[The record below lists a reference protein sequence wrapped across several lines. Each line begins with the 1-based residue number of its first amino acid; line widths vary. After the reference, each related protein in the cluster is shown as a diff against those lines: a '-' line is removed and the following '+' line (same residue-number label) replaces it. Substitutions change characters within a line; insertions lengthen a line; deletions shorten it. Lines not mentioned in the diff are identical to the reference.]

1 MALPKPPSITSP
13 IPNQTF
19 YSVPSWNLVAPQGPL
34 IVGDGLEVVPGEG
47 TVIAV
52 PQAVGVNSILAGVGI
67 SVDQPD
73 GDVTITNTGVTN
85 LQAGP
90 NIQVSANNG
99 TVVVEALIPQSVL
112 QVIGTFPVT
121 VTGSTVQP
129 LIGVNAATTLSSG
142 VVQLYN
148 DTNSTSDTLAL
159 TAAQGKYL
167 QDQISALVLSSSN
180 LLFAG
185 TINASTGLLTAVTPE
200 GANEGFTVGSPLP
213 SPVLTN
219 TGYFVIVTVSGTFTP
234 TGSSTPFVAT
244 KGDWLVSS
252 GSSWDFL
259 DVGFDASL
267 ATTTS
272 AGIVR
277 LSTDAETQTGTANNV
292 AVTPASLESKIS
304 SSTSLSAPSTIA
316 SSLAVKNTY
325 DVADAAIPKSF
336 LTTKGAILS
345 TDTPGQPFT
354 VVPVQDGYYLQS
366 DIASPGGVRWAPT
379 GTVCTVSTGTGLTGG
394 PITTTGTIALAPSGV
409 SPAIY
414 SYPASLNVDSYGRI
428 VNAVGGKD
436 PVTTDNFTA
445 LGSIVAGTGAN
456 TFGTLLS
463 GSNNQILAVDTG
475 CPTGLKWVSRC
486 VGTVTTVNTGVGLT
500 GGPVTSIGTI
510 CLADTDVIP
519 GSYPNAC
526 ICVDQQGRIT
536 SIAQGGVGITT
547 LFTGPGL
554 IGGPITSSGTI
565 DLSNTTVTPGTY
577 NNATVT
583 VDAKGRIT
591 SAANGSATIPA
602 IPCSCLTLPG
612 ELLTANASG
621 APTALPVSINDNY
634 ILTANS
640 NCALGMEWAAPAQA
654 PPGIWQESALNM
666 NDLVWTTCSIVSGCT
681 NQNPSFD
688 NTVCCNVVCYRQLNT
703 KVWEVAWKV
712 SKFVT
717 GGTTCGQGQYLYRLP
732 PEVPLIDTSGC
743 FQKPITD
750 FCGIAGSGS
759 DNTYCYV
766 SDVNIQGW
774 VRRADNCNATL
785 LASVWDNCHFRVAA
799 GASVQPMFTNS
810 SWYAFAGATT
820 FISSYRITYQ
830 SV

>member
-19 YSVPSWNLVAPQGPL
+19 YSAPSWNLVAPQGPL

-200 GANEGFTVGSPLP
+200 GANEGFAVGSPLP

-345 TDTPGQPFT
+345 TNTPGQPFT

-366 DIASPGGVRWAPT
+366 DIASPGGVKWAPT
-379 GTVCTVSTGTGLTGG
+379 GTVCVVSTGTGLTGG
-394 PITTTGTIALAPSGV
+394 PITQTGTIALAPSGIT
-409 SPAIY
+409 PAVY
-414 SYPASLNVDSYGRI
+414 AYPTNLNIDAYGR
-428 VNAVGGKD
+428 VTAADFGSA
-436 PVTTDNFTA
+436 PVTVDDFSGKAA
-445 LGSIVAGTGAN
+445 LVAGTGAN
-456 TFGTLLS
+456 TFGTLA
-463 GSNNQILAVDTG
+463 GGGNNQILAIDYG
-475 CPTGLKWVSRC
+475 CATGLKWVPQCTGS
-486 VGTVTTVNTGVGLT
+486 VTSVNTGVGLT
-500 GGPVTSIGTI
+500 GGPVTGVGTI
-510 CLADTDVIP
+510 CLADTAVTP

-536 SIAQGGVGITT
+536 DVKAGGVGIVCIG
-547 LFTGPGL
+547 TGPGL
-554 IGGPITSSGTI
+554 IGGPITSSGTL
-565 DLSNTTVTPGTY
+565 DLSNTAVTPGTY
-577 NNATVT
+577 TNATVT
-583 VDAKGRIT
+583 VDAKGRV
-591 SAANGSATIPA
+591 SFAESGSAS
-602 IPCSCLTLPG
+602 IPCS
-612 ELLTANASG
+612 ELTAVGDLIVAS
-621 APTALPVSINDNY
+621 APSTPTALPVGADGY
-634 ILTANS
+634 ILTTNS
-640 NCALGMEWAAPAQA
+640 NCALGVEWAAPAQA
-654 PPGIWQESALNM
+654 PTYPSDWISAGPASDCIFSSN
-666 NDLVWTTCSIVSGCT
+666 CSTNVPQYGVVDFDEYYYRQVSPKLYEVYYKVVQSGNVSGNSGGVPGCDYIIKLPT
-681 NQNPSFD
+681 GLSFD
-688 NTVCCNVVCYRQLNT
+688 LSAPFQNAYQDSQATNSYNFWNYMLPSTVIGRYGTYGASGNAYPTAGGPVIWDQNYFRVVYND
-703 KVWEVAWKV
+703 
-712 SKFVT
+712 
-717 GGTTCGQGQYLYRLP
+717 GGVRPIGQGWYNPVCRPDVVHSVCFTMQ
-732 PEVPLIDTSGC
+732 VP
-743 FQKPITD
+743 
-750 FCGIAGSGS
+750 
-759 DNTYCYV
+759 
-766 SDVNIQGW
+766 
-774 VRRADNCNATL
+774 
-785 LASVWDNCHFRVAA
+785 
-799 GASVQPMFTNS
+799 
-810 SWYAFAGATT
+810 
-820 FISSYRITYQ
+820 
-830 SV
+830 

>member
-19 YSVPSWNLVAPQGPL
+19 YSAPSWNLVAPQGPL

-73 GDVTITNTGVTN
+73 GDVTVTNTGVTN
-85 LQAGP
+85 IQAGP
-90 NIQVSANNG
+90 NIQVSANSG
-99 TVVVEALIPQSVL
+99 TVVVGVTLPPFVSSVT
-112 QVIGTFPVT
+112 GTLPVR
-121 VTGSTVQP
+121 VTGSTSPTISVDFAS
-129 LIGVNAATTLSSG
+129 ITAAG
-142 VVQLYN
+142 IVQLYN
-148 DTNSTSDTLAL
+148 DVNLDSEALAV
-159 TAAQGKYL
+159 TASVAKYL

-185 TINASTGLLTAVTPE
+185 TIDANTGLLTAVTPE
-200 GANEGFTVGSPLP
+200 GTNEGFAVGSPLP

-219 TGYFVIVTVSGTFTP
+219 TGYFVIVTVAGSFTP
-234 TGSSTPFVAT
+234 PGAASPVSAT

-252 GSSWDFL
+252 GTTWDFL
-259 DVGFDASL
+259 DVGFDAQAAS
-267 ATTTS
+267 TTQ
-272 AGIVR
+272 AGIVK
-277 LSTDAETQTGTANNV
+277 LATDQETQDGVTGTV
-292 AVTPASLESKIS
+292 AATPRGIQSKIS
-304 SSTSLSAPSTIA
+304 DSTSLVSSTTIA
-316 SSLAVKNTY
+316 SSTAVKDAY
-325 DVADAAIPKSF
+325 DLADAAIPKSF

-354 VVPVQDGYYLQS
+354 IVPVQDGYYLQS
-366 DIASPGGVRWAPT
+366 DIASPGGVKWAST
-379 GTVCTVSTGTGLTGG
+379 GTVCTVFTGTGLTGG
-394 PITTTGTIALAPSGV
+394 PITTTGTISLGPSGV
-409 SPAIY
+409 CPAIY
-414 SYPASLNVDSYGRI
+414 SHPASINVDAYGRI
-428 VNAVGGKD
+428 VGAVGGLD
-436 PVTTDNFTA
+436 PVTTGEFTA

-456 TFGTLLS
+456 TFGTLSS
-463 GSNNQILAVDTG
+463 GSNSQILSVDAS
-475 CPTGLKWVSRC
+475 CPTGLKWVPHC

-500 GGPVTSIGTI
+500 GGPVTGIGTI
-510 CLADTDVIP
+510 CLADTAVTP

-536 SIAQGGVGITT
+536 GVQSGGVGITA

-554 IGGPITSSGTI
+554 IGGPITSTGTI
-565 DLSNTTVTPGTY
+565 DLSNTGVTPNTY
-577 NNATVT
+577 VNATVT

-591 SAANGSATIPA
+591 SAANGSAAIPA

-612 ELLTANASG
+612 EILTADAGG
-621 APTALPVSINDNY
+621 APTALPVGTDGY

-640 NCALGMEWAAPAQA
+640 NCALGVQWAAPAQA
-654 PPGIWQESALNM
+654 PPGVWQESALNM
-666 NDLVWTTCSIVSGCT
+666 NDLVWTSCSIVSGDP
-681 NQNPSFD
+681 NQNPTFD

-712 SKFVT
+712 SKLVS
-717 GGTTCGQGQYLYRLP
+717 GGTTCGVGQYLYRLP

-750 FCGIAGSGS
+750 FCGIGTSGS
-759 DNTYCYV
+759 DSTFVYA

-785 LASVWDNCHFRVAA
+785 LASVWDSCHFRVAA

>member
-1 MALPKPPSITSP
+1 MALPTPPNNTNP
-13 IPNQTF
+13 IPNNTF
-19 YSVPSWNLVAPQGPL
+19 YSSQSWNLAAPQGPL
-34 IVGDGLEVVPGEG
+34 IVGDGLEVLAEEG
-47 TVIAV
+47 KVIAI

-73 GDVTITNTGVTN
+73 GDVTITNTGVTTI
-85 LQAGP
+85 QAGP
-90 NIQVSANNG
+90 NIQVSANTG
-99 TVVVEALIPQSVL
+99 TVVVEALIPQSVT
-112 QVIGTFPVT
+112 QVLGTLPVR
-121 VTGSTVQP
+121 VTGTTSPV
-129 LIGVNAATTLSSG
+129 VSVDAASVAASG
-142 VVQLYN
+142 IVQLYN
-148 DTNSTSDTLAL
+148 NVNLDSEDFAL
-159 TAAQGKYL
+159 TASVGKYL

-185 TINASTGLLTAVTPE
+185 TLNANTGLLTAVTPE
-200 GANEGFTVGSPLP
+200 GTNEGFAVGSPLP
-213 SPVLTN
+213 APVLTN
-219 TGYFVIVTVSGTFTP
+219 TGYFVITTVAGIFTP
-234 TGSSTPFVAT
+234 TGGTTPVDAT
-244 KGDWLVSS
+244 KGDWFVSS

-259 DVGFDASL
+259 DVGFDAQYGS
-267 ATTTS
+267 TTQ
-272 AGIVR
+272 AGIVK
-277 LSTDAETQTGTANNV
+277 LATDQETQDGITGTVV
-292 AVTPASLESKIS
+292 ATPRGIQSKVS
-304 SSTSLSAPSTIA
+304 DSTVLASSTSIA

-325 DVADAAIPKSF
+325 DLADAAIPKSF

-345 TDTPGQPFT
+345 TSTPGQPFT

-366 DIASPGGVRWAPT
+366 DIASPGGVKWAPT

-475 CPTGLKWVSRC
+475 CPTGLKWVPRC

-591 SAANGSATIPA
+591 SAANGSAAIPA

-612 ELLTANASG
+612 EILTADAGG
-621 APTALPVSINDNY
+621 APTALPVGTDGY

-640 NCALGMEWAAPAQA
+640 NCALGVQWAAPAQA
-654 PPGIWQESALNM
+654 PPGVWQESALNM
-666 NDLVWTTCSIVSGCT
+666 NDLVWTSCSIISGDP
-681 NQNPSFD
+681 NQNPTFD

-703 KVWEVAWKV
+703 NVWEVAWKV

-717 GGTTCGQGQYLYRLP
+717 GGTTCGVGQYLYRLP

-743 FQKPITD
+743 FQKPITA
-750 FCGIAGSGS
+750 FCGISGSGS

-799 GASVQPMFTNS
+799 GASVAPMFTNS